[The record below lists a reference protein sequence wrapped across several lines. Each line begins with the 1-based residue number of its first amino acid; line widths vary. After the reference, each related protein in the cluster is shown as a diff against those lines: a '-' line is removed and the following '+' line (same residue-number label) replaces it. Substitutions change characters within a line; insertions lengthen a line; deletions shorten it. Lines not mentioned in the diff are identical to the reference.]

1 MGYSNLFYLLQ
12 MSYLLFTT
20 LINFNYLLSALEM
33 TLSAFTMHYR
43 NKLIIIIIV
52 KAKQII
58 ALLSPRLL
66 DEKP

>member
-1 MGYSNLFYLLQ
+1 MGYSHLFYLLQ

-33 TLSAFTMHYR
+33 TLSAFTMCYR